1 MRGATT
7 SAAGLERSSWQLF
20 NGFSLA
26 TALLLVGS
34 GALNLPPPVLLLGL
48 AAAAVGAAL
57 SRPDDRSAAAA
68 GSSAGPVLPSAP
80 LPSEQRAC
88 SPGGSAAAGRSA

>member
-7 SAAGLERSSWQLF
+7 SVAGPERSSWQLF

-26 TALLLVGS
+26 MALLLVGS

-57 SRPDDRSAAAA
+57 SRPGDRSAAAA

-80 LPSEQRAC
+80 LPSEQQAC